1 MILRDNLRRP
11 LLFLITVSIGSVIIV
26 FDAATEI
33 IIAGTVLAGFL
44 ALVVTGALDLAEL
57 KPSRLRAALRERGKK
72 KEQSDV
78 PETAKPDAPAESPSS
93 TSSRPFSGIALSNIP
108 GMLGTFKAS
117 VMEAIA
123 HARSPEDEKKSNIQ
137 KIDAMLDQAV
147 EGAIPDQPITPAP
160 PKAGGNSADP
170 LASLADLD
178 IDSLEGL
185 DLDDEA
191 SDPGTAFDADQ
202 ISLLSAEDAE
212 AISDILK
219 SHQDELDEFN
229 LTSGIDLAGGADEPA
244 GALPPVAMD
253 VPELPGDDGMPDMS
267 ALSEEL
273 SALDA
278 LDLDELDLGE
288 IEGEEED
295 EEIDAEEPIP
305 EEEVIEE
312 IAEEPKED
320 FDMVSFAS
328 GGAVEDDLI
337 TALKADAKKKE
348 YVEDISLVRELKG
361 EKFHAEEL
369 AGELEDILTA
379 MRSQ

>member
-1 MILRDNLRRP
+1 MRESLRRP
-11 LLFLITVSIGSVIIV
+11 LLFLITVGTGSVIIV

-57 KPSRLRAALRERGKK
+57 KPSRLRTALRERGKK
-72 KEQSDV
+72 KEQPDA
-78 PETAKPDAPAESPSS
+78 PETVKPGAPAESPSS
-93 TSSRPFSGIALSNIP
+93 TSNRPFSGIDLSSIR
-108 GMLGTFKAS
+108 GMFGTFKAS
-117 VMEAIA
+117 IMEAIA
-123 HARSPEDEKKSNIQ
+123 HARAPEDEKKSNIQ

-147 EGAIPDQPITPAP
+147 EGAVPDQSITPAP

-191 SDPGTAFDADQ
+191 SAGTVFDADQ

-219 SHQDELDEFN
+219 SHQDELDEFD
-229 LTSGIDLAGGADEPA
+229 LPTGIDLAGGAGEPD

-295 EEIDAEEPIP
+295 EGIDAEEPIP
-305 EEEVIEE
+305 EEEIIEE

-361 EKFHAEEL
+361 EKFPAKDL
-369 AGELEDILTA
+369 AAELEDILTA